1 MQSEHHFYGLVVRN
15 TVGLDCLGHHVDS
28 LYVFAENWISGEHRL
43 HAMPCPHWIW
53 EVWDSDLVLVALP
66 SRILKVNA
74 AFTQQIMPVSFGTKL
89 HIYLIK
95 KKMLML
101 KYKPHLFLL
110 SLSDYKSFIC
120 ASSVWSTWGA
130 KTFSRD
136 IQKSVAG
143 STRQPMKS
151 TERTTFPYLRS
162 ASLYGNKAITVCCM
176 RFQRMGSGKRRREK
190 MGTVWTVSSWSFY
203 SMFRLMEMS
212 ANYSA
217 KTSAC

>member
-43 HAMPCPHWIW
+43 HAMPCPYWIW

-95 KKMLML
+95 KKNANAEVQTASLSFVFVRLQKLYLCEFCL
-101 KYKPHLFLL
+101 KYMRSKNILQRHTKKCGWFHPPANEIYRKNDL
-110 SLSDYKSFIC
+110 SVFEVSFPL
-120 ASSVWSTWGA
+120 
-130 KTFSRD
+130 
-136 IQKSVAG
+136 
-143 STRQPMKS
+143 RQ
-151 TERTTFPYLRS
+151 
-162 ASLYGNKAITVCCM
+162 
-176 RFQRMGSGKRRREK
+176 
-190 MGTVWTVSSWSFY
+190 
-203 SMFRLMEMS
+203 
-212 ANYSA
+212 
-217 KTSAC
+217 